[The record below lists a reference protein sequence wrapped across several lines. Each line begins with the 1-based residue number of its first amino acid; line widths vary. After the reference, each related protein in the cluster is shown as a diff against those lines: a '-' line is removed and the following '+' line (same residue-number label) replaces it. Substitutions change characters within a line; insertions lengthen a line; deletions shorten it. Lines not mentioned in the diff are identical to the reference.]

1 MMLSARHR
9 SVSQAVKYKRD
20 ALFTL
25 NVAKKHDRN
34 LTQVVPTWK
43 SIVCLDLQMG
53 RAINTKG
60 SLAYKPLNDL
70 AEYFVDHLCG
80 CHGQTNVI
88 RVVQS
93 VMNFNKP
100 TTTYDSIR
108 EFCSSNLS
116 ADNSRQLIQLIDT
129 FAMELRCKLA
139 QNDSDVGVLNTT
151 PNDEK
156 MGGYIDTKQTLG
168 SSKRKRGGTFDFE
181 GRHSLRKV
189 PDHIAKLKQIIN
201 YHEQILQDYSQ
212 MTEPARVFA
221 LTTLIPVVLCLK
233 HHCQGDEATFLT
245 RWAPFN
251 HSNFIKKCCNGLDVY
266 TKDFAS
272 LPPHFVGQVL
282 NLHEWETIL
291 PGYID
296 YYPSSFRTAIPF
308 MLASLVWHQNWLRDT
323 LDEKHP
329 LFFSPV
335 WISGLLPQL
344 IQRVEVGCLSNEM
357 TKMKATGIPPHVV
370 ISDQISTLQQQMRE
384 ILSSINDMPSS
395 VAEAVLSRLRDVET
409 FEPSDGLAPSIVDQL
424 CSKIVHELQK
434 LNQQNVDNS
443 ASRSSEPHPSLPEV
457 NPPWWSKENQS
468 QIANVTCPRGKLFDM
483 WNLWWGGLPT
493 QKLPPLRLRSA
504 KDFSRSVDR
513 VSYSKLSKVMKTL
526 LSYSDVNPIH
536 VPGLDNPSRAAL
548 FVSCVDR
555 LATDLN
561 IGTKKERKLDEMM
574 HSTLYAL
581 IVKHEDHRN

>member
-1 MMLSARHR
+1 MVLLCCKLFLRGDEVVSIRFDHFIGDLAIVDSNGVVEALAIKVRGKCDPRPVTLMIWSDDVIPQLCRVRHTLIYVRLACGPTDEFLFSGEKNGHFSPGAFQDRFKAICNKLLDRDGPFGTHSCRKTAYLLAVWGGGEESDMMLSARHR

-25 NVAKKHDRN
+25 NVAKKNDRN

-80 CHGQTNVI
+80 CHGQTNVL

-156 MGGYIDTKQTLG
+156 MDGYIDTKQTPG

-189 PDHIAKLKQIIN
+189 PDPIAKLKQIIN
-201 YHEQILQDYSQ
+201 YHEQIPQDYSQ

-245 RWAPFN
+245 R
-251 HSNFIKKCCNGLDVY
+251 
-266 TKDFAS
+266 
-272 LPPHFVGQVL
+272 
-282 NLHEWETIL
+282 
-291 PGYID
+291 
-296 YYPSSFRTAIPF
+296 
-308 MLASLVWHQNWLRDT
+308 
-323 LDEKHP
+323 
-329 LFFSPV
+329 
-335 WISGLLPQL
+335 
-344 IQRVEVGCLSNEM
+344 
-357 TKMKATGIPPHVV
+357 
-370 ISDQISTLQQQMRE
+370 
-384 ILSSINDMPSS
+384 
-395 VAEAVLSRLRDVET
+395 
-409 FEPSDGLAPSIVDQL
+409 
-424 CSKIVHELQK
+424 
-434 LNQQNVDNS
+434 
-443 ASRSSEPHPSLPEV
+443 
-457 NPPWWSKENQS
+457 
-468 QIANVTCPRGKLFDM
+468 
-483 WNLWWGGLPT
+483 
-493 QKLPPLRLRSA
+493 
-504 KDFSRSVDR
+504 
-513 VSYSKLSKVMKTL
+513 
-526 LSYSDVNPIH
+526 
-536 VPGLDNPSRAAL
+536 
-548 FVSCVDR
+548 
-555 LATDLN
+555 
-561 IGTKKERKLDEMM
+561 
-574 HSTLYAL
+574 
-581 IVKHEDHRN
+581 